1 MNIWLSLDKV
11 ENKNVDKLK
20 DLLKSLTDL
29 SGIDYP
35 IYFKVIPTST
45 GTVVKFCCDELN
57 IEKDVTNYSN
67 WQAVDHKL
75 NPHKCKEFAKIITV
89 KGLIRKLVRIV
100 IK

>member
-45 GTVVKFCCDELN
+45 GTVVKFCCDDLN

-67 WQAVDHKL
+67 W
-75 NPHKCKEFAKIITV
+75 
-89 KGLIRKLVRIV
+89 
-100 IK
+100 